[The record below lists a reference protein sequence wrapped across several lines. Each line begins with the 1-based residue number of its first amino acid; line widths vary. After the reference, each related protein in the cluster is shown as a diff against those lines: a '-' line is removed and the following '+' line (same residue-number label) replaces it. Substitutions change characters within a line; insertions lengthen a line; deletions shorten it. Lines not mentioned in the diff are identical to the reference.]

1 MSTYLKMKDGFN
13 FKSKI
18 YNEVDHTYFGCA
30 NWRGLAKAYGFQ
42 PGMVITFHIGTYYQ
56 NDEDIWVDLD
66 LIAVLPLGKFLNKL
80 VVTFRFQFT
89 HNLSFLYKIYS
100 LFSISKKH
108 TGLSRRNLLHCL
120 HYAYLAGKE
129 LPRVLSC

>member
-1 MSTYLKMKDGFN
+1 MKKNQAFL
-13 FKSKI
+13 
-18 YNEVDHTYFGCA
+18 GCEG
-30 NWRGLAKAYGFQ
+30 WRGLAKAYGYQ
-42 PGMVITFHIGTYYQ
+42 PGMIITFHIGTYYQ

-66 LIAVLPLGKFLNKL
+66 LIPVLPPGKFLNKL

-89 HNLSFLYKIYS
+89 HNLSFLYKIYI

-108 TGLSRRNLLHCL
+108 TKLSRQNLLHCS

-129 LPRVLSC
+129 VPLVLSC